1 MSATPQTTA
10 KKAPPA
16 YRLCFSA
23 KTGTDRNGQPTLSYP
38 VEIGAAFHRKDA
50 GKGLIAKFTI
60 IPTELSEGVLFL
72 MPPGERGDGQPD
84 LLDTDTA
91 GAGQ

>member
-1 MSATPQTTA
+1 MSAQTQTTT
-10 KKAPPA
+10 KKAPPV

-23 KTGTDRNGQPTLSYP
+23 KTGTDRNGQPSLSYP
-38 VEIGAAFHRKDA
+38 IEIGVAFRRKDA

-72 MPPGERGDGQPD
+72 MPPAERSKDQPD